1 MLCSLPVPL
10 PLVSTLLFT
19 LSCLAVSLTASN
31 ESLPSQPAIYQELY
45 PHGDVFPISGYSPV
59 PEREREAGFSMV
71 GPGRRDRADLQL
83 AECERLQMPFI
94 YPVGVTKLHL
104 RGEDR
109 SGVHLP
115 EAEIRAIL
123 TEQVSRVA
131 HSTAIYAWNLH
142 PEELRYWRQNELDYL
157 RIASSVIRE
166 VDPLQRPVWMYE
178 PGHRTREALEQTLPW
193 QQIAGKGVYTNYSGF
208 RDQRSWVGWTLDQ
221 QNQAIDASNP
231 GILPFAVLEMFR
243 EPPQEMVEMIDTWVR
258 HDSYASLLEGVKGIV
273 VFSFGR
279 RSGFPS
285 RVAYYEAYSHVARE
299 LNGDL
304 QLGVV
309 FLRGE
314 EQPVPEFTLISGPS
328 TTPLQVRIGKES
340 VDMERPSLKV
350 KKIHWNNSSY
360 LFLVNSSQ
368 QALKLRFH
376 TRQHGTPL
384 LSGQPVWEEEGD
396 SLHLPPLGV
405 AVFKETY

>member
-1 MLCSLPVPL
+1 MLYFSPRLLLLFFSLSLPIPW
-10 PLVSTLLFT
+10 
-19 LSCLAVSLTASN
+19 LTADSDQ
-31 ESLPSQPAIYQELY
+31 STSPVAVYQQLY

-59 PEREREAGFSMV
+59 PEREKEAGFSMA
-71 GPGRRDRADLQL
+71 GPGRRDRTDQQL
-83 AECERLQMPFI
+83 AECERLQLPFI
-94 YPVGVTKLHL
+94 YPVGVSKRQL
-104 RGEDR
+104 RGEDGR
-109 SGVHLP
+109 GVHLS
-115 EAEIRAIL
+115 EQEIRAIL

-131 HSTAIYAWNLH
+131 HSQVIYAWNLH

-157 RIASSVIRE
+157 RIASAVIRE

-221 QNQAIDASNP
+221 QNQAIASASP

-243 EPPQEMVEMIDTWVR
+243 EPPEEMVSLIETWVR
-258 HDSYASLLEGVKGIV
+258 HDGYASLLEGAKGIV

-285 RVAYYEAYSHVARE
+285 RTRYYQAYSDFARE
-299 LNGDL
+299 LNGEL
-304 QLGVV
+304 QLGTV

-314 EQPVPEFTLISGPS
+314 EQPVPEMTLQSGPS

-340 VDMERPSLKV
+340 FETERPALKARAFL
-350 KKIHWNNSSY
+350 WNGSRY
-360 LFLVNSSQ
+360 LFLVNSSPEPLQ
-368 QALKLRFH
+368 LRFH
-376 TRQHGTPL
+376 TAQQGIPL
-384 LSGQPVWEEEGD
+384 LSGQPLWEEDGRFL
-396 SLHLPPLGV
+396 SLPPLGV
-405 AVFKETY
+405 AAFKETR